1 MVDILRMLGAK
12 GTGQDISNYH
22 QNEEEPKMDVSNKLQ
37 QPTAHGEIKET
48 VISPDAEI
56 KGSIKFKDS
65 LRIDGTFEGEIDSKG
80 TLFIG
85 KGGSTKAEIHVG
97 NIIVEGKSEGNI
109 TCEDKVELRATAKII
124 GDVTAARLTIAEGVN
139 IIGKC
144 SVTSEKSSSDI
155 HQGLQ
160 DFKKMKE
167 EKPRIEKLGG
177 SSGTT
182 AE

>member
-97 NIIVEGKSEGNI
+97 NIIVEGK
-109 TCEDKVELRATAKII
+109 
-124 GDVTAARLTIAEGVN
+124 ARGI
-139 IIGKC
+139 
-144 SVTSEKSSSDI
+144 
-155 HQGLQ
+155 
-160 DFKKMKE
+160 
-167 EKPRIEKLGG
+167 
-177 SSGTT
+177 
-182 AE
+182 